1 MLKAKS
7 IYIYLYRNQCIYRA
21 ILHMY
26 LCIHKYVHM
35 CMRTCTYV
43 CIYDMLSVLT
53 SAWCGGVALL
63 AVIFISFVQYVR

>member
-1 MLKAKS
+1 
-7 IYIYLYRNQCIYRA
+7 
-21 ILHMY
+21 
-26 LCIHKYVHM
+26 
-35 CMRTCTYV
+35 MRTCTYV